1 MKWFNTLSHN
11 RWLEQETDR
20 IFNFGKNAVV
30 PTGFGWLGN
39 KGQIK
44 EEMGTHLWITARM
57 LHVYSV
63 AASMGRPGAYD
74 LVDHGIKAMNGA
86 LRDKKY
92 GGWYACVN
100 DQGVVDASKQ
110 GYQHFFALLGAAS
123 AVTTGHPEARKLLDY
138 TIEVIEKYFWS
149 EEEQMCLESWDEAFS
164 QTEDYRGG
172 NANMHAVEAFLIV
185 YDVTHDKKWL
195 DRALRIASVIIHD
208 VARNGDYRV
217 NEHFDSQWNP
227 IRDYNKDNPAHRFR
241 AYGGTPGHWIEW
253 GRLMLHLHAA
263 LEARFETP
271 PAWLLEDAKGLFHAT
286 IRDAWAPDGADG
298 FVYSVD
304 WDGKPIVRERVRWPI
319 VEAMGTAYALYT
331 LTDDSQYEEWY
342 QKWWD
347 YCIKYLMDYENGSWW
362 QELDADNKVTTKV
375 WDGKQDIYHLLHCLV
390 IPRLPLAPG
399 LAPAVA
405 AGLLDINAKQVM
417 RMAAM
422 HSGGKT
428 IQLNAGHYQ
437 AKIVTVGAGLAE
449 LTHHGRHVV
458 IPHKPEEIPMAHLG
472 KVLIP
477 WPNRVTNGCY
487 SYNGKVFQL
496 AVNDPVSQTAIHGLL
511 AWRDWQINYQSAT
524 EASLTIFLPP
534 SYGYPFA
541 LISEVIY
548 RLDAASGLHVLI
560 RTQNIGDE
568 SAPYGAGAHPY
579 LTCNLQSIDSCVL
592 TLPASE
598 ELPAGRDFSASCLLG
613 ETRLD
618 HAVKTATTP
627 AEWEV
632 RLTSPTQNM
641 STFLR
646 STQPWLQIYTGE
658 KLSRKGLAVE
668 PMSCPP
674 DAFNSGIALIH
685 LAPKA
690 IHQLHFSIG
699 CD

>member
-1 MKWFNTLSHN
+1 MNNYTIKDITRASGGFAMLAVDQREAMRLMFAAAGAKTPVADSVLTDFKVNAAKILSPYASAVLLDQQFCY
-11 RWLEQETDR
+11 RQAVEQ
-20 IFNFGKNAVV
+20 NAVAKSCAMIV
-30 PTGFGWLGN
+30 AADDFIPGNGIPVDNVVIDKKINAQAVKRDGAKALKLLVLWRSDEDAQQRLDMVKEFNELCHSNGLLSIIEPVVRPPRCGDKFDREQAIIDAAKELGDSGADLYKVEMPLYGKGARSDLLTASQRLNGHINMPWVILSSGVDEKLFPRAVRVAMEAGASGFLAGRAVWSSVIGLPDTELMLRDVSAP
-39 KGQIK
+39 K
-44 EEMGTHLWITARM
+44 

-319 VEAMGTAYALYT
+319 VEAMGTAYALHT
-331 LTDDSQYEEWY
+331 LTGDSQYEEWY

-405 AGLLDINAKQVM
+405 AGLLDINAK
-417 RMAAM
+417 
-422 HSGGKT
+422 
-428 IQLNAGHYQ
+428 
-437 AKIVTVGAGLAE
+437 
-449 LTHHGRHVV
+449 
-458 IPHKPEEIPMAHLG
+458 
-472 KVLIP
+472 
-477 WPNRVTNGCY
+477 
-487 SYNGKVFQL
+487 
-496 AVNDPVSQTAIHGLL
+496 
-511 AWRDWQINYQSAT
+511 
-524 EASLTIFLPP
+524 
-534 SYGYPFA
+534 
-541 LISEVIY
+541 
-548 RLDAASGLHVLI
+548 
-560 RTQNIGDE
+560 
-568 SAPYGAGAHPY
+568 
-579 LTCNLQSIDSCVL
+579 
-592 TLPASE
+592 
-598 ELPAGRDFSASCLLG
+598 
-613 ETRLD
+613 
-618 HAVKTATTP
+618 
-627 AEWEV
+627 
-632 RLTSPTQNM
+632 
-641 STFLR
+641 
-646 STQPWLQIYTGE
+646 
-658 KLSRKGLAVE
+658 
-668 PMSCPP
+668 
-674 DAFNSGIALIH
+674 
-685 LAPKA
+685 
-690 IHQLHFSIG
+690 
-699 CD
+699 

>member
-1 MKWFNTLSHN
+1 
-11 RWLEQETDR
+11 
-20 IFNFGKNAVV
+20 
-30 PTGFGWLGN
+30 
-39 KGQIK
+39 
-44 EEMGTHLWITARM
+44 
-57 LHVYSV
+57 
-63 AASMGRPGAYD
+63 
-74 LVDHGIKAMNGA
+74 
-86 LRDKKY
+86 
-92 GGWYACVN
+92 
-100 DQGVVDASKQ
+100 
-110 GYQHFFALLGAAS
+110 
-123 AVTTGHPEARKLLDY
+123 
-138 TIEVIEKYFWS
+138 
-149 EEEQMCLESWDEAFS
+149 
-164 QTEDYRGG
+164 
-172 NANMHAVEAFLIV
+172 
-185 YDVTHDKKWL
+185 
-195 DRALRIASVIIHD
+195 
-208 VARNGDYRV
+208 
-217 NEHFDSQWNP
+217 
-227 IRDYNKDNPAHRFR
+227 
-241 AYGGTPGHWIEW
+241 
-253 GRLMLHLHAA
+253 
-263 LEARFETP
+263 
-271 PAWLLEDAKGLFHAT
+271 
-286 IRDAWAPDGADG
+286 
-298 FVYSVD
+298 
-304 WDGKPIVRERVRWPI
+304 
-319 VEAMGTAYALYT
+319 
-331 LTDDSQYEEWY
+331 
-342 QKWWD
+342 
-347 YCIKYLMDYENGSWW
+347 
-362 QELDADNKVTTKV
+362 
-375 WDGKQDIYHLLHCLV
+375 
-390 IPRLPLAPG
+390 
-399 LAPAVA
+399 
-405 AGLLDINAKQVM
+405 M

-487 SYNGKVFQL
+487 SYNGKVFRL